1 MTTFKLSAATQ
12 RTSGFAEQA
21 IADTASHTGDAIDNA
36 TNKDLY
42 LSVEA
47 LYQYATAPTAAKTV
61 ALYLLYSFDGTNYEE
76 VHARALIASLSP
88 AADTDAHRRVL
99 VASRQLLPFAFKL
112 HAINVDTGQQITLTL
127 NVHTHNEEAVT

>member
-12 RTSGFAEQA
+12 RASGFAAQA
-21 IADTASHTGDAIDNA
+21 IANTASHTGDAIDNA

-61 ALYLLYSFDGTNYEE
+61 SLYLLYSFDGTNYEE
-76 VHARALIASLSP
+76 VHARTLIASLSP
-88 AADTDAHRRVL
+88 AADTAAHRRVL
-99 VASRQLLPFAFKL
+99 VAGRQLLPFSFKL

>member
-12 RTSGFAEQA
+12 RTRGFAEQA

-47 LYQYATAPTAAKTV
+47 LYQYATAPTAEKTV
-61 ALYLLYSFDGTNYEE
+61 SLYLLYSFDGTNYEE
-76 VHARALIASLSP
+76 VHAARKIAQFSP
-88 AADTDAHRRVL
+88 AADTDPHRRSL
-99 VASRQLLPFAFKL
+99 IRGLRLLPCAFKL
-112 HAINVDTGQQITLTL
+112 HAINVDTAQQITLTL
-127 NVHTHNEEAVT
+127 DARTHNEEAVT